1 MPQPI
6 AALTLKFAQFRRE
19 GTLSC
24 GSGKKTMCIAL
35 AILTLL
41 ADARQFW
48 ICTARYNFQDLTATT
63 TATVSRAISAGPC
76 GPRPL
81 MCAPK
86 LLTGD
91 VGRVAAGA
99 GGERRQSKEIE
110 ERAQVFGGVL
120 PRPIALT
127 TLVDRQSIGSPWRR

>member
-48 ICTARYNFQDLTATT
+48 ICTARYNFQDLTANNDGDC
-63 TATVSRAISAGPC
+63 VSSDIG
-76 GPRPL
+76 RPL
-81 MCAPK
+81 RTETSYVRAEASNRRCRA
-86 LLTGD
+86 GSG
-91 VGRVAAGA
+91 GR
-99 GGERRQSKEIE
+99 
-110 ERAQVFGGVL
+110 
-120 PRPIALT
+120 
-127 TLVDRQSIGSPWRR
+127 WRRAPPI